1 MRNRPPKHM
10 RKSCQAQ
17 DLSFRDRLIDQ
28 KRERLSQ
35 DQLLAP
41 EPVQSLWDFPFKTA
55 YCLKQKLVL
64 QKSGVVGPLNIFA
77 PEHRSLFLLFLASRR
92 CRFSWSVAEAHDPE
106 AAIKCAKQ
114 LKLLKKPHQRTAA
127 RRHLDPWLR
136 ARQLLT
142 TKIRFVKVWDKSLV
156 TLAQRFLVNH
166 ISFASPWKHR
176 SCLVKRWVVSR
187 FRFVFGRPEY
197 FMDWWNHAKIC
208 KSCSPQPSHPEIP
221 EVVSG
226 TMRCVEKCWK
236 TECDLVVLKLKE
248 MPCMK

>member
-77 PEHRSLFLLFLASRR
+77 PEHRSLVLLFLASRR
-92 CRFSWSVAEAHDPE
+92 CRFSAWSVAEAHDPE
-106 AAIKCAKQ
+106 AAIKCA
-114 LKLLKKPHQRTAA
+114 LKKHEKPHQRTAA

-136 ARQLLT
+136 ARQLPT
-142 TKIRFVKVWDKSLV
+142 TKIRFCEGLG
-156 TLAQRFLVNH
+156 Q
-166 ISFASPWKHR
+166 
-176 SCLVKRWVVSR
+176 
-187 FRFVFGRPEY
+187 VFGDIGPTIFGQPY
-197 FMDWWNHAKIC
+197 FFCVSLETSVLFSETLGCLPFSVRVWKARILHGLVE
-208 KSCSPQPSHPEIP
+208 SCE
-221 EVVSG
+221 
-226 TMRCVEKCWK
+226 
-236 TECDLVVLKLKE
+236 DL
-248 MPCMK
+248 